1 MRLITLALKAMPR
14 TQIKRFSK
22 EALILQQRVMTTQG
36 CSATTQSIA
45 QIARAPNQ
53 HDGFL
58 LC

>member
-22 EALILQQRVMTTQG
+22 EALILQQGMTAQG
-36 CSATTQSIA
+36 CTATTQSIA

>member
-1 MRLITLALKAMPR
+1 MQLITLALKAMPR

-22 EALILQQRVMTTQG
+22 EALILQKGDEYTG